1 MTDSVRTT
9 ISHLGAANSET
20 FMGVPRLEDLSELQ
34 ADVAIFGAR
43 CATPYLS
50 TALEYSN
57 ANLDGPRAIRQAISP
72 WAWAH
77 DRYDWDS
84 GGLPYVDLNDRVVDL
99 GDLPLELDTAPR
111 NRQLIQETTE
121 RIVGADA
128 IPFALG
134 GDDSIPIPILWGL
147 ENIEDL
153 TVLQIDSHP
162 DWRDEA
168 GGGERY
174 GLSSAMRRASE
185 LAYVRNIIQVGT
197 RGLSSAGRQEVDDAK
212 AWDVQFF
219 PAATCTSTESIRYSS
234 KSSRTPMFSSP
245 STLTAWIRRSC
256 RQCTSRLL
264 VGCSTGRSSSSSEG
278 WWRKRGYARSR
289 WWSSSLHA
297 IRKSSQRSLRGESSA
312 MRSERLSNASP
323 PNAPCTF
330 RNRGFI
336 LLRPKTRLR
345 LAAIF
350 CRPPRHAVAS
360 WSHRAQRSRR
370 QSATP
375 PSLQTTRSGS
385 CGASITAESR
395 PKR

>member
-212 AWDVQFF
+212 AWGVQFF
-219 PAATCTSTESIRYSS
+219 PGGDVYEHGIDPILEQIEPDANVFITIDLDGLDPSIMPAVYVPAPGGLLYWQVVKLVRGVVE
-234 KSSRTPMFSSP
+234 KARLRAFAMVELVPSRDPEELSA
-245 STLTAWIRRSC
+245 LTA
-256 RQCTSRLL
+256 
-264 VGCSTGRSSSSSEG
+264 GR
-278 WWRKRGYARSR
+278 
-289 WWSSSLHA
+289 
-297 IRKSSQRSLRGESSA
+297 IF
-312 MRSERLSNASP
+312 SNAI
-323 PNAPCTF
+323 
-330 RNRGFI
+330 G
-336 LLRPKTRLR
+336 
-345 LAAIF
+345 AAL
-350 CRPPRHAVAS
+350 
-360 WSHRAQRSRR
+360 QR
-370 QSATP
+370 
-375 PSLQTTRSGS
+375 
-385 CGASITAESR
+385 
-395 PKR
+395 